1 MTREKAV
8 QVEHLLYKIE
18 RYEALLSEMSSLD
31 VLEEIKE
38 AYGQDGVSIELE
50 LIEIVRGRLNKL
62 LKKLE
67 EM

>member
-31 VLEEIKE
+31 TLEEIKDT
-38 AYGQDGVSIELE
+38 YGQDGVNIELE
-50 LIEIVRGRLNKL
+50 LIEVVQSRLNKL
-62 LKKLE
+62 LKELE
-67 EM
+67 DM

>member
-31 VLEEIKE
+31 VLEEIKDT
-38 AYGQDGVSIELE
+38 YGQDGVNIELE
-50 LIEIVRGRLNKL
+50 LIDVVQSRLNKL
-62 LKKLE
+62 LKELE
-67 EM
+67 DM

>member
-31 VLEEIKE
+31 VLEEIKDT
-38 AYGQDGVSIELE
+38 YGQDGVNIELE
-50 LIEIVRGRLNKL
+50 LIDVVQSRLNKL
-62 LKKLE
+62 LKELE
-67 EM
+67 DL